1 MNITTNNFTY
11 STGSASFIKL
21 DCADSV
27 CAESVTIVIYAEH
40 CKSAT
45 VLVTYKNGDEWGYEI
60 ADLMALMVGLGLDS
74 VGRFVS
80 TVVKPLSTFS
90 HHLNREAVGV

>member
-11 STGSASFIKL
+11 PTGSVSFIKL
-21 DCADSV
+21 DCTDSV
-27 CAESVTIVIYAEH
+27 CAESVNIVIYAKH

-45 VLVTYKNGDEWGYEI
+45 VLVTYKNGDQWGYEI
-60 ADLMALMVGLGLDS
+60 SDLMALMVGLGLDS

-90 HHLNREAVGV
+90 SNLKREAVGV

>member
-1 MNITTNNFTY
+1 MNITTDNFTY
-11 STGSASFIKL
+11 PTGSVSFIKL
-21 DCADSV
+21 DCTDSV
-27 CAESVTIVIYAEH
+27 CAESVNIVIYAKH

-45 VLVTYKNGDEWGYEI
+45 VLVTYKNGDQWGYEI

>member
-1 MNITTNNFTY
+1 MNITTTNFTHPD
-11 STGSASFIKL
+11 GSVSFIRL

-27 CAESVTIVIYAEH
+27 CASSVDIIIYAGIEPV
-40 CKSAT
+40 S
-45 VLVTYKNGDEWGYEI
+45 VLVTYKNGDRWGYRI
-60 ADLMALMVGLGLDS
+60 TDTNALMVGLGLDS

-80 TVVKPLSTFS
+80 TVVKPLSVAS

>member
-1 MNITTNNFTY
+1 MNITTNNFTH
-11 STGSASFIKL
+11 SDGSVSFIGL

-27 CAESVTIVIYAEH
+27 CADSVEIIIYAGIQN
-40 CKSAT
+40 AT
-45 VLVTYKNGDEWGYEI
+45 VLVTYKNGDRWGYRVE
-60 ADLMALMVGLGLDS
+60 DLNALMVGLGLDS

>member
-11 STGSASFIKL
+11 PTGSVSFIKL
-21 DCADSV
+21 DCTDSV
-27 CAESVTIVIYAEH
+27 CAESVNIVIYAKH

-45 VLVTYKNGDEWGYEI
+45 VLVTYKNGDQWGYEI

-90 HHLNREAVGV
+90 SNLKREAVGV

>member
-1 MNITTNNFTY
+1 MNITTNNFTHPD
-11 STGSASFIKL
+11 GSVSFIGL

-27 CAESVTIVIYAEH
+27 CASSVEIMVYAGIENV
-40 CKSAT
+40 T
-45 VLVTYKNGDEWGYEI
+45 VLVTYKNGDRWGYRI
-60 ADLMALMVGLGLDS
+60 TDTNALMVGLGLDS

-80 TVVKPLSTFS
+80 TVVKPLSVMS